1 MEVEEIKAQDLRAA
15 PPVLPWRDFANWI
28 GMGEDHETVR
38 GWIRKGYLPAYKIGK
53 HVMVNVAL
61 FTHQLMVFFFLLC
74 RPSISSCMDSS
85 AASQAGS

>member
-38 GWIRKGYLPAYKIGK
+38 GWIRKGYHPAHKIGK

-61 FTHQLMVFFFLLC
+61 FTHQLMEKEEF
-74 RPSISSCMDSS
+74 
-85 AASQAGS
+85 

>member
-1 MEVEEIKAQDLRAA
+1 MQQRPWKWKKSRLKTFARR

-61 FTHQLMVFFFLLC
+61 FTHQLMEKEEF
-74 RPSISSCMDSS
+74 
-85 AASQAGS
+85 